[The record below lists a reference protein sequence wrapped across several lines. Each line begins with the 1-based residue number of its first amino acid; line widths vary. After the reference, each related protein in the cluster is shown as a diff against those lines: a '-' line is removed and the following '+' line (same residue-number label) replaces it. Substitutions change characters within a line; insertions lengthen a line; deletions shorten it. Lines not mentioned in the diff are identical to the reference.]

1 MTLLHRQ
8 PLVCRGLVL
17 AAWWAITPLA
27 NAQNPAPSSARPQL
41 ELQCV
46 SYGTGPMLECLVDLK
61 RRDGA
66 PLEGATVTLGG
77 LMPSMPMA
85 HTIRP
90 VKAAATGRPG
100 QYKAT
105 LEHINTRLEHQ
116 EGHYKEYFRYYMA
129 QSLFQGDY
137 DAWVK
142 WNIATVR
149 SLSESQGEDGGF
161 GDAYQTGMSL
171 LAVALNYRF
180 LPIYER

>member
-1 MTLLHRQ
+1 MTLFLR
-8 PLVCRGLVL
+8 PSPFCSLL
-17 AAWWAITPLA
+17 ALGAWWAMTPLA
-27 NAQNPAPSSARPQL
+27 NAQNPAPASARPQL

-105 LEHINTRLEHQ
+105 LELEMLGVWAVDVDITGPVRDKRSRNLVVHEC
-116 EGHYKEYFRYYMA
+116 EGNARCPATPARPADMA
-129 QSLFQGDY
+129 PARPG
-137 DAWVK
+137 AGH
-142 WNIATVR
+142 R
-149 SLSESQGEDGGF
+149 H
-161 GDAYQTGMSL
+161 
-171 LAVALNYRF
+171 
-180 LPIYER
+180 

>member
-1 MTLLHRQ
+1 MTLFLRQ
-8 PLVCRGLVL
+8 ASACSLLAL
-17 AAWWAITPLA
+17 AACWGLSPQAH
-27 NAQNPAPSSARPQL
+27 AQSPAPASARAQL

-46 SYGTGPMLECLVDLK
+46 SYGTGPMLECVVDLK

-105 LEHINTRLEHQ
+105 LELEMLGMWTVDVDIAGPVRDKRSRNLVVHECEGNARCPATPARPADMAPTRPGA
-116 EGHYKEYFRYYMA
+116 GHRH
-129 QSLFQGDY
+129 
-137 DAWVK
+137 
-142 WNIATVR
+142 
-149 SLSESQGEDGGF
+149 
-161 GDAYQTGMSL
+161 
-171 LAVALNYRF
+171 
-180 LPIYER
+180 

>member
-1 MTLLHRQ
+1 MTLFLRQ
-8 PLVCRGLVL
+8 PPVRTFLGL
-17 AAWWAITPLA
+17 AAWWVMTPPA
-27 NAQNPAPSSARPQL
+27 QAQNPAPASARPQI

-61 RRDGA
+61 RQDGA

-105 LEHINTRLEHQ
+105 LELEML
-116 EGHYKEYFRYYMA
+116 GVWA
-129 QSLFQGDY
+129 VDV
-137 DAWVK
+137 D
-142 WNIATVR
+142 IAGPVR
-149 SLSESQGEDGGF
+149 DKRSRNLVVHECK
-161 GDAYQTGMSL
+161 GDARCPATPARPADMAPARPGPGH
-171 LAVALNYRF
+171 RH
-180 LPIYER
+180 

>member
-1 MTLLHRQ
+1 MTLFLRR
-8 PLVCRGLVL
+8 PPFCSLL
-17 AAWWAITPLA
+17 ALGAWWAMTPLA
-27 NAQNPAPSSARPQL
+27 NAQNPAPASARPQL

-100 QYKAT
+100 QYKGT
-105 LEHINTRLEHQ
+105 LELEMLGVWAVDVDITGPVRDKRSRNLVVHEC
-116 EGHYKEYFRYYMA
+116 EGNARCPATPARPADMA
-129 QSLFQGDY
+129 PARPG
-137 DAWVK
+137 AAHK
-142 WNIATVR
+142 H
-149 SLSESQGEDGGF
+149 
-161 GDAYQTGMSL
+161 
-171 LAVALNYRF
+171 
-180 LPIYER
+180 

>member
-1 MTLLHRQ
+1 MTLFLRQ
-8 PLVCRGLVL
+8 SPFCSLL
-17 AAWWAITPLA
+17 ALGVWWAMTPLA
-27 NAQNPAPSSARPQL
+27 NAQNPAPASARPQL

-46 SYGTGPMLECLVDLK
+46 SYGMGPMLECLVDLK

-105 LEHINTRLEHQ
+105 LELEMLGVWAVDVDITGPVRDKRSRNLVVHEC
-116 EGHYKEYFRYYMA
+116 EGNARCPATPARPADMA
-129 QSLFQGDY
+129 PARPG
-137 DAWVK
+137 AGH
-142 WNIATVR
+142 R
-149 SLSESQGEDGGF
+149 H
-161 GDAYQTGMSL
+161 
-171 LAVALNYRF
+171 
-180 LPIYER
+180 

>member
-1 MTLLHRQ
+1 MTLFLHQ
-8 PLVCRGLVL
+8 SPVCRWLVL
-17 AAWWAITPLA
+17 AAWWAMTPLA
-27 NAQNPAPSSARPQL
+27 NAQNPAPASARPQL

-105 LEHINTRLEHQ
+105 LELEMLGVWAVDVDITGPVRDKRSRNLVVHECEGNTRCPATPARPADMAPARPGA
-116 EGHYKEYFRYYMA
+116 GHRH
-129 QSLFQGDY
+129 
-137 DAWVK
+137 
-142 WNIATVR
+142 
-149 SLSESQGEDGGF
+149 
-161 GDAYQTGMSL
+161 
-171 LAVALNYRF
+171 
-180 LPIYER
+180 